1 MAITMEIDMNI
12 DHQNMDI
19 EQFTLAISNELLATE
34 VSQLPAAIETVLSL
48 YLPYFSVQ
56 RMSIFRLTTEELF
69 EDAITVAAE
78 GYPQATLPQQG
89 ISSPHLENI
98 KKGEII
104 QTAEGIATLM
114 DEPEI
119 ELLQMHGVLSHIAVP
134 FRIHGQ
140 IWGGIAASRYQ
151 PPAQWQATTI
161 NAIRQLGQL
170 LAATYERYGYWQK
183 LQLKNQ
189 QLKLLSQ
196 RLMESQE
203 NERRRLSR
211 ELHDNF
217 SQRMAV
223 LSIATAGLAKSSED
237 PKTAQ
242 QIHTDIQHLA
252 QDMQALSRSLHPAI
266 LEDLGLAAAL
276 NSECRRIAKI
286 TDVHIQTLFASIPRL
301 DKNLATNLYRILQET
316 LNNISKHANASEV
329 LVELQ
334 IQGENLIFQI
344 RDDGIGCDLNQQRN
358 GGSIG
363 LISMQER
370 IQQFD
375 GTLTLESELD
385 AGFLVDINIPNF
397 QRYLRQ

>member
-1 MAITMEIDMNI
+1 MTIQLDIDMHI

-19 EQFTLAISNELLATE
+19 EQFTIAISNELLATE
-34 VSQLPAAIETVLSL
+34 ISQLPAAIETVLSL

-56 RMSIFRLTTEELF
+56 RMSIFRLTKEELF

-78 GYPQATLPQQG
+78 GYPKATLPQQG

-98 KKGEII
+98 RKGDIV
-104 QTAEGIATLM
+104 QTANGIESLM
-114 DEPEI
+114 GEAEI
-119 ELLQMHGVLSHIAVP
+119 ELLQMRGVISHIAVP

-151 PPAQWQATTI
+151 PPAEWQASTI

-170 LAATYERYGYWQK
+170 LAATYERYDYWLK

-217 SQRMAV
+217 SQRMAL
-223 LSIATAGLAKSSED
+223 LSMATSSLAKSSTD
-237 PKTAQ
+237 PKVAQ
-242 QIHTDIQHLA
+242 QIHADIQHLA

-276 NSECRRIAKI
+276 NSECRRISKI
-286 TDVHIQTLFASIPRL
+286 TNIHIQTLFAQIPRL
-301 DKNLATNLYRILQET
+301 NKNLATNLYRILQEA
-316 LNNISKHANASEV
+316 LNNISKHAKAADV

-334 IQGENLIFQI
+334 IQDNDLLFQI
-344 RDDGIGCDLNQQRN
+344 RDDGIGCDLTKQNSK
-358 GGSIG
+358 GSIG
-363 LISMQER
+363 LISMKER

-375 GTLTLESELD
+375 GELTLASAPD
-385 AGFLVDINIPNF
+385 AGFLIHIIIPDF

>member
-1 MAITMEIDMNI
+1 MNI
-12 DHQNMDI
+12 DKQNMDI
-19 EQFTLAISNELLATE
+19 EQFTIAVSNELLATE
-34 VSQLPAAIETVLSL
+34 ISQLPAAIETVLSL

-56 RMSIFRLTTEELF
+56 RMTIFRLTKEELF
-69 EDAITVAAE
+69 EDAITVAANK
-78 GYPQATLPQQG
+78 QQQVKLPQQG
-89 ISSPHLENI
+89 ITSPHLENI

-104 QTAEGIATLM
+104 QTSDGIETLM
-114 DEPEI
+114 DYAEI
-119 ELLQMHGVLSHIAVP
+119 ELLQMHGVISHIAVP

-151 PPAQWQATTI
+151 QPAKWQPGTI
-161 NAIRQLGQL
+161 TAIRQLGQL
-170 LAATYERYGYWQK
+170 LAATYERYDYWQK

-203 NERRRLSR
+203 HERRRLSR

-223 LSIATAGLAKSSED
+223 LSMATASLAKSADD
-237 PKTAQ
+237 PKTIQ
-242 QIHTDIQHLA
+242 QLHADIQHLA

-286 TDVHIQTLFASIPRL
+286 TNIHIQTLFAPIPRL
-301 DKNLATNLYRILQET
+301 DKNLATSLYRILQEA
-316 LNNISKHANASEV
+316 LNNISKHAHASEV

-334 IQGENLIFQI
+334 IQQDDLIFQL
-344 RDDGIGCDLNQQRN
+344 RDDGIGCDLIKQRHN
-358 GGSIG
+358 GSIG

-375 GTLTLESELD
+375 GELTLESAPD
-385 AGFLVDINIPNF
+385 AGFLIHINIPNF

>member
-1 MAITMEIDMNI
+1 
-12 DHQNMDI
+12 
-19 EQFTLAISNELLATE
+19 
-34 VSQLPAAIETVLSL
+34 
-48 YLPYFSVQ
+48 
-56 RMSIFRLTTEELF
+56 
-69 EDAITVAAE
+69 
-78 GYPQATLPQQG
+78 
-89 ISSPHLENI
+89 
-98 KKGEII
+98 
-104 QTAEGIATLM
+104 M

-203 NERRRLSR
+203 NERHRLSR

-223 LSIATAGLAKSSED
+223 LSIATA
-237 PKTAQ
+237 
-242 QIHTDIQHLA
+242 
-252 QDMQALSRSLHPAI
+252 
-266 LEDLGLAAAL
+266 GLAAAL

-301 DKNLATNLYRILQET
+301 DKNLATNSR
-316 LNNISKHANASEV
+316 
-329 LVELQ
+329 
-334 IQGENLIFQI
+334 
-344 RDDGIGCDLNQQRN
+344 
-358 GGSIG
+358 
-363 LISMQER
+363 
-370 IQQFD
+370 
-375 GTLTLESELD
+375 
-385 AGFLVDINIPNF
+385 
-397 QRYLRQ
+397 